1 MWSYCLVLRIWHSK
15 RNKRDVVIRLNIE
28 DNGSADLVE
37 TPTFW
42 PCGVRCRPWL
52 DRNERYHNH
61 DKTHRYQRHTL
72 YVPRVGHAFGR
83 SNVDDYNPFSPLSDQ
98 GNYHNTY

>member
-1 MWSYCLVLRIWHSK
+1 MLASVVLLS
-15 RNKRDVVIRLNIE
+15 RLCVYGIVSAIE

-42 PCGVRCRPWL
+42 PRGVRCRPCL

-61 DKTHRYQRHTL
+61 NKTHSYHRRTP
-72 YVPRVGHAFGR
+72 YVPRVRHAFGR
-83 SNVDDYNPFSPLSDQ
+83 SDVNDYNPFSPLRDQ
-98 GNYHNTY
+98 GNYHNTRTY